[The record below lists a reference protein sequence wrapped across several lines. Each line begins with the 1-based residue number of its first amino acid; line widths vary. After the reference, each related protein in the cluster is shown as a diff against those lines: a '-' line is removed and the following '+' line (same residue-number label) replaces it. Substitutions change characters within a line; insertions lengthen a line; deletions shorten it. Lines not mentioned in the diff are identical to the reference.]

1 VRQPASIARSRLHK
15 TPGTQE
21 LWEQLVIKSVE
32 AWSSDAGAADPPM
45 ACLDAA
51 AGLGQVISVR
61 LGSGHRL
68 GRLSIIIS

>member
-1 VRQPASIARSRLHK
+1 MRQPGLTGRSLLHK
-15 TPGTQE
+15 TPGSQE

-32 AWSSDAGAADPPM
+32 AWSLDAGAAGPPM
-45 ACLDAA
+45 ACVDAT
-51 AGLGQVISVR
+51 AGLGQVFSVR